1 MKLFS
6 TLYKVQAGVNKLIMQ
21 QKNIQIAASYVANA
35 QFGTK

>member
-21 QKNIQIAASYVANA
+21 QKIYRLLHLM
-35 QFGTK
+35 